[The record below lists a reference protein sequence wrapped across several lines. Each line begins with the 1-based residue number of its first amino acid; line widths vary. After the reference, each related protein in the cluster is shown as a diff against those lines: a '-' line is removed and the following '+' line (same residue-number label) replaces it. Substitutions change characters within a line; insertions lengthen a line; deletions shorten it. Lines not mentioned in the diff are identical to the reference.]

1 MKTITNIIH
10 PLLALFAFACFALSQ
25 NAQAVVP
32 PPDGGYARGNTAEGT
47 QALFSLTTGANNTAL
62 GYQAMYF
69 NTTGNFN
76 TASGWGAL
84 LSNNGDGNTAI
95 GFRPLYSNTTGGYN
109 TANGY
114 GALYSNTTGSVN
126 TAIGVNALFSN
137 TIGDGDTAIGNSALY
152 SNIGGTGNVAI
163 GQGALYSNTDGSLN
177 TATGEGTLFSN
188 TTGFEN
194 TASGQGALNS
204 NTTGSGSTATGFQ
217 ALLSNTTGSGTAI
230 GSQALLSNTVGT
242 RNVAVG
248 AAALDSLTSG
258 EMNTAVGNVSLEQ
271 GVSVNF
277 NTALG
282 RRALGR
288 TQGDQNTGLGFF
300 AGWNLSDDGTNNI
313 YIGNAGPVPI
323 GTESNTIR
331 LGTQTATIVTVGN
344 PPFESHPMPAHT
356 ATFIA
361 GISGTAVTGRP
372 VMINANGK
380 LGTPPS
386 SARFKDGIK
395 PMDKASEAILA
406 LKPVTF
412 RYKKEVDAERT
423 PEFGLV
429 AEQVE
434 KVNPDLITRDPDGKA
449 FTVRYEAVNAML
461 LNEFLK
467 EHRKVEEQSRK
478 IQEQDA
484 TITQFKKEMQTIVA
498 RLKEQDSNIQ
508 KVSARL
514 EMQRAPAQTVGNSK

>member
-1 MKTITNIIH
+1 MKTTSHLKLTIVPWVRGSIRCP
-10 PLLALFAFACFALSQ
+10 PLRRVFLFVPFLLTCFVLSQ
-25 NAQAVVP
+25 TAQAVVP
-32 PPDGGYARGNTAEGT
+32 PPDGGYANRNTAEGKD
-47 QALFSLTTGANNTAL
+47 ALFSLTTGVDNTAL
-62 GYQAMYF
+62 GFQALY
-69 NTTGNFN
+69 NGT
-76 TASGWGAL
+76 TASG
-84 LSNNGDGNTAI
+84 N
-95 GFRPLYSNTTGGYN
+95 
-109 TANGY
+109 
-114 GALYSNTTGSVN
+114 
-126 TAIGVNALFSN
+126 
-137 TIGDGDTAIGNSALY
+137 
-152 SNIGGTGNVAI
+152 
-163 GQGALYSNTDGSLN
+163 
-177 TATGEGTLFSN
+177 
-188 TTGFEN
+188 
-194 TASGQGALNS
+194 
-204 NTTGSGSTATGFQ
+204 
-217 ALLSNTTGSGTAI
+217 TAI

-282 RRALGR
+282 RHALGR

-331 LGTQTATIVTVGN
+331 IGTQTATIVTVGN

-361 GISGTAVTGRP
+361 GISGTAINGRP
-372 VMINANGK
+372 VMINANGR
-380 LGTPPS
+380 LGTAPS
-386 SARFKDGIK
+386 SARFKEEIK

-406 LKPVTF
+406 LKPVMF

-423 PEFGLV
+423 PQFGLV

-434 KVNPDLITRDPDGKA
+434 KVNPDLVTRDPDGKA

-467 EHRKVEEQSRK
+467 EHRQV
-478 IQEQDA
+478 QEQ
-484 TITQFKKEMQTIVA
+484 QKEIDVLRA
-498 RLKEQDSNIQ
+498 ELREQRALIR
-508 KVSARL
+508 KVSARVEL
-514 EMQRAPAQTVGNSK
+514 QTAPAQTVANSKGPSQLSPTLR

>member
-1 MKTITNIIH
+1 MKTITNII
-10 PLLALFAFACFALSQ
+10 LTTLAAFGCFALSQ
-25 NAQAVVP
+25 TAQAVVP
-32 PPDGGYARGNTAEGT
+32 PPDGGYANRNTAEGKD
-47 QALFSLTTGANNTAL
+47 ALFSLTTGVDNTAL
-62 GYQAMYF
+62 GFQALY
-69 NTTGNFN
+69 NGT
-76 TASGWGAL
+76 TASG
-84 LSNNGDGNTAI
+84 NTA
-95 GFRPLYSNTTGGYN
+95 
-109 TANGY
+109 
-114 GALYSNTTGSVN
+114 V
-126 TAIGVNALFSN
+126 
-137 TIGDGDTAIGNSALY
+137 
-152 SNIGGTGNVAI
+152 
-163 GQGALYSNTDGSLN
+163 
-177 TATGEGTLFSN
+177 
-188 TTGFEN
+188 
-194 TASGQGALNS
+194 
-204 NTTGSGSTATGFQ
+204 
-217 ALLSNTTGSGTAI
+217 
-230 GSQALLSNTVGT
+230 GSQALLSNIAST

-248 AAALDSLTSG
+248 AGTLDSLTSG

-282 RRALGR
+282 RHALGR

-300 AGWNLSDDGTNNI
+300 AGWNLSGDGTNNI

-331 LGTQTATIVTVGN
+331 IGTQTATIATVGN

-361 GISGTAVTGRP
+361 GITGTAVTGRP

-386 SARFKDGIK
+386 SARFKEGIK

-423 PEFGLV
+423 PQFGLV

-434 KVNPDLITRDPDGKA
+434 TVNSDLVTRDPDGKA
-449 FTVRYEAVNAML
+449 FTVRYDAVNAML

-467 EHRKVEEQSRK
+467 QHRQV
-478 IQEQDA
+478 QEQET
-484 TITQFKKEMQTIVA
+484 TITQLKSTVAKQEATAVHQQTEIEA
-498 RLKEQDSNIQ
+498 LTAGLQ
-508 KVSARL
+508 KVSAQVQMSRS
-514 EMQRAPAQTVGNSK
+514 APQIVLNNQ

>member
-1 MKTITNIIH
+1 MKGNNDMKTTSHLKLTIVPWVRGSIRCP
-10 PLLALFAFACFALSQ
+10 PLRRVFLFVPFLLTCFALSQ
-25 NAQAVVP
+25 TAQAVVP
-32 PPDGGYARGNTAEGT
+32 PPDGGYANRNTAEGKD
-47 QALFSLTTGANNTAL
+47 ALFSLTTGVDNTAL
-62 GYQAMYF
+62 GFQALY
-69 NTTGNFN
+69 NGT
-76 TASGWGAL
+76 TASG
-84 LSNNGDGNTAI
+84 NTA
-95 GFRPLYSNTTGGYN
+95 
-109 TANGY
+109 
-114 GALYSNTTGSVN
+114 V
-126 TAIGVNALFSN
+126 
-137 TIGDGDTAIGNSALY
+137 
-152 SNIGGTGNVAI
+152 
-163 GQGALYSNTDGSLN
+163 
-177 TATGEGTLFSN
+177 
-188 TTGFEN
+188 
-194 TASGQGALNS
+194 
-204 NTTGSGSTATGFQ
+204 
-217 ALLSNTTGSGTAI
+217 
-230 GSQALLSNTVGT
+230 GSQALLSNTAST

-282 RRALGR
+282 RHALGR

-331 LGTQTATIVTVGN
+331 IGTQTATIVTVGN

-386 SARFKDGIK
+386 SARFKEEIK

-406 LKPVTF
+406 LKPVMF

-423 PEFGLV
+423 PQFGLV

-434 KVNPDLITRDPDGKA
+434 KVNPDLVTRDPDGKA

-467 EHRKVEEQSRK
+467 EHRQV
-478 IQEQDA
+478 QEQ
-484 TITQFKKEMQTIVA
+484 QKEIDVLRA
-498 RLKEQDSNIQ
+498 ELREQRALIR
-508 KVSARL
+508 KVSARVEL
-514 EMQRAPAQTVGNSK
+514 QTAPAQTVANSKGPSQLSPTLR

>member
-1 MKTITNIIH
+1 MKTTLHLKLTIVPWVRGSIRCP
-10 PLLALFAFACFALSQ
+10 PLRRVFLFVPFLLTCFALSQ
-25 NAQAVVP
+25 TAQAVVP
-32 PPDGGYARGNTAEGT
+32 PPDGGYANRNTAEGKD
-47 QALFSLTTGANNTAL
+47 ALFSLTTGVDNTAL
-62 GYQAMYF
+62 GFQALY
-69 NTTGNFN
+69 NGT
-76 TASGWGAL
+76 TASG
-84 LSNNGDGNTAI
+84 NTA
-95 GFRPLYSNTTGGYN
+95 
-109 TANGY
+109 
-114 GALYSNTTGSVN
+114 V
-126 TAIGVNALFSN
+126 
-137 TIGDGDTAIGNSALY
+137 
-152 SNIGGTGNVAI
+152 
-163 GQGALYSNTDGSLN
+163 
-177 TATGEGTLFSN
+177 
-188 TTGFEN
+188 
-194 TASGQGALNS
+194 
-204 NTTGSGSTATGFQ
+204 
-217 ALLSNTTGSGTAI
+217 
-230 GSQALLSNTVGT
+230 GSQALLSNTAST

-282 RRALGR
+282 RHALGR

-331 LGTQTATIVTVGN
+331 IGTQTATIVTVGN

-361 GISGTAVTGRP
+361 GISGTAINGRP
-372 VMINANGK
+372 VMINANGR
-380 LGTPPS
+380 LGTAPS
-386 SARFKDGIK
+386 SARFKEEIK

-406 LKPVTF
+406 LKPVMF

-423 PEFGLV
+423 PQFGLV

-434 KVNPDLITRDPDGKA
+434 KVNPDLVTRDPDGKA

-467 EHRKVEEQSRK
+467 EHRQV
-478 IQEQDA
+478 QEQ
-484 TITQFKKEMQTIVA
+484 QKEIDVLRA
-498 RLKEQDSNIQ
+498 ELREQRALIR
-508 KVSARL
+508 KVSARVEL
-514 EMQRAPAQTVGNSK
+514 QTAPAQTVANSKGPSQLSPTLR

>member
-1 MKTITNIIH
+1 MKTTSHLKLTIVPRVRGSIRCP
-10 PLLALFAFACFALSQ
+10 PLRRVFLFVPFLLTCFALSQ
-25 NAQAVVP
+25 TAQAVVP
-32 PPDGGYARGNTAEGT
+32 PPDGGYANRNTAEGKD
-47 QALFSLTTGANNTAL
+47 ALFSLTTGVDNTAL
-62 GYQAMYF
+62 GFQALY
-69 NTTGNFN
+69 NGT
-76 TASGWGAL
+76 TASG
-84 LSNNGDGNTAI
+84 NTA
-95 GFRPLYSNTTGGYN
+95 
-109 TANGY
+109 
-114 GALYSNTTGSVN
+114 V
-126 TAIGVNALFSN
+126 
-137 TIGDGDTAIGNSALY
+137 
-152 SNIGGTGNVAI
+152 
-163 GQGALYSNTDGSLN
+163 
-177 TATGEGTLFSN
+177 
-188 TTGFEN
+188 
-194 TASGQGALNS
+194 
-204 NTTGSGSTATGFQ
+204 
-217 ALLSNTTGSGTAI
+217 
-230 GSQALLSNTVGT
+230 GSQALLSNTAST

-282 RRALGR
+282 RHALGR

-331 LGTQTATIVTVGN
+331 IGTQTATIVTVGN

-361 GISGTAVTGRP
+361 GISGTAINGRP
-372 VMINANGK
+372 VMINANGR
-380 LGTPPS
+380 LGTAPS
-386 SARFKDGIK
+386 SARFKEEIK

-406 LKPVTF
+406 LKPVMF

-423 PEFGLV
+423 PQFGLV

-434 KVNPDLITRDPDGKA
+434 KVNPDLVTRDPDGKA

-467 EHRKVEEQSRK
+467 EHRQV
-478 IQEQDA
+478 QEQ
-484 TITQFKKEMQTIVA
+484 QKEIDVLRA
-498 RLKEQDSNIQ
+498 ELREQRALIR
-508 KVSARL
+508 KVSARVEL
-514 EMQRAPAQTVGNSK
+514 QTAPAQTVANSKGPSQLSPTLR

>member
-1 MKTITNIIH
+1 MKTTSHLKLRIVPWVRGSIRCP
-10 PLLALFAFACFALSQ
+10 PLRRVFLFVPFLLTCFALSQ
-25 NAQAVVP
+25 TAQAVVP
-32 PPDGGYARGNTAEGT
+32 PPDGGYANRNTAEGKD
-47 QALFSLTTGANNTAL
+47 ALFSLTTGVDNTAL
-62 GYQAMYF
+62 GFQALY
-69 NTTGNFN
+69 NGT
-76 TASGWGAL
+76 TASG
-84 LSNNGDGNTAI
+84 NTA
-95 GFRPLYSNTTGGYN
+95 
-109 TANGY
+109 
-114 GALYSNTTGSVN
+114 V
-126 TAIGVNALFSN
+126 
-137 TIGDGDTAIGNSALY
+137 
-152 SNIGGTGNVAI
+152 
-163 GQGALYSNTDGSLN
+163 
-177 TATGEGTLFSN
+177 
-188 TTGFEN
+188 
-194 TASGQGALNS
+194 
-204 NTTGSGSTATGFQ
+204 
-217 ALLSNTTGSGTAI
+217 
-230 GSQALLSNTVGT
+230 GSQALLSNTAST

-282 RRALGR
+282 RHALGR

-331 LGTQTATIVTVGN
+331 IGTQTATIVTVGN

-361 GISGTAVTGRP
+361 GISGTAINGRP
-372 VMINANGK
+372 VMINANGR
-380 LGTPPS
+380 LGTAPS
-386 SARFKDGIK
+386 SARFKEEIK

-406 LKPVTF
+406 LKPVMF

-423 PEFGLV
+423 PQFGLV

-434 KVNPDLITRDPDGKA
+434 KVNPDLVTRDPDGKA

-467 EHRKVEEQSRK
+467 EHRQV
-478 IQEQDA
+478 QEQ
-484 TITQFKKEMQTIVA
+484 QKEIDVLRA
-498 RLKEQDSNIQ
+498 ELREQRALIR
-508 KVSARL
+508 KVSARVEL
-514 EMQRAPAQTVGNSK
+514 QTAPAQTVANSKGPSQLSPTLR

>member
-1 MKTITNIIH
+1 MRKQLSRHRMAAMRAGI
-10 PLLALFAFACFALSQ
+10 PLRAHRPCLALQPA
-25 NAQAVVP
+25 
-32 PPDGGYARGNTAEGT
+32 
-47 QALFSLTTGANNTAL
+47 LTTQRLDIKPCTSTLPATSTRRVVGGRFLAITA
-62 GYQAMYF
+62 
-69 NTTGNFN
+69 
-76 TASGWGAL
+76 TATRPSVFAH
-84 LSNNGDGNTAI
+84 STAI
-95 GFRPLYSNTTGGYN
+95 PPAATTQP
-109 TANGY
+109 TVMAHC
-114 GALYSNTTGSVN
+114 
-126 TAIGVNALFSN
+126 
-137 TIGDGDTAIGNSALY
+137 
-152 SNIGGTGNVAI
+152 
-163 GQGALYSNTDGSLN
+163 
-177 TATGEGTLFSN
+177 TATQRA
-188 TTGFEN
+188 
-194 TASGQGALNS
+194 ASIRP
-204 NTTGSGSTATGFQ
+204 SGLTRCLATR
-217 ALLSNTTGSGTAI
+217 TAI
-230 GSQALLSNTVGT
+230 GSQARLSNTVGT

-282 RRALGR
+282 RHALGR

-484 TITQFKKEMQTIVA
+484 TITQFKKEMQTIAA
-498 RLKEQDSNIQ
+498 RLKEQDSKIQ

-514 EMQRAPAQTVGNSK
+514 EMQTAPAQTVANSK

>member
-1 MKTITNIIH
+1 LTIVPWVRGSIRCP
-10 PLLALFAFACFALSQ
+10 PLRRVFLFVPFLLTCFALSQ
-25 NAQAVVP
+25 TAQAVVP
-32 PPDGGYARGNTAEGT
+32 PPDGGYANRNTAEGKD
-47 QALFSLTTGANNTAL
+47 ALFSLTTGVDNTAL
-62 GYQAMYF
+62 GFQALY
-69 NTTGNFN
+69 NGT
-76 TASGWGAL
+76 TASG
-84 LSNNGDGNTAI
+84 NTA
-95 GFRPLYSNTTGGYN
+95 
-109 TANGY
+109 
-114 GALYSNTTGSVN
+114 V
-126 TAIGVNALFSN
+126 
-137 TIGDGDTAIGNSALY
+137 
-152 SNIGGTGNVAI
+152 
-163 GQGALYSNTDGSLN
+163 
-177 TATGEGTLFSN
+177 
-188 TTGFEN
+188 
-194 TASGQGALNS
+194 
-204 NTTGSGSTATGFQ
+204 
-217 ALLSNTTGSGTAI
+217 
-230 GSQALLSNTVGT
+230 GSQALLSNTAST

-282 RRALGR
+282 RHALGR

-331 LGTQTATIVTVGN
+331 IGTQTATIVTVGN

-361 GISGTAVTGRP
+361 GISGTAINGRP
-372 VMINANGK
+372 VMINANGR
-380 LGTPPS
+380 LGTAPS
-386 SARFKDGIK
+386 SARFKEEIK

-406 LKPVTF
+406 LKPVMF

-423 PEFGLV
+423 PQFGLV

-434 KVNPDLITRDPDGKA
+434 KVNPDLVTRDPDGKA

-467 EHRKVEEQSRK
+467 EHRQV
-478 IQEQDA
+478 QEQ
-484 TITQFKKEMQTIVA
+484 QKEIDVLRA
-498 RLKEQDSNIQ
+498 ELREQRALIR
-508 KVSARL
+508 KVSARVEL
-514 EMQRAPAQTVGNSK
+514 QTAPAQTVANSKGPSQLSPTLR

>member
-1 MKTITNIIH
+1 MKGNKQMKTITNIIH

-84 LSNNGDGNTAI
+84 PSNNGDGNTAI

-114 GALYSNTTGSVN
+114 GALYSNTTGSV
-126 TAIGVNALFSN
+126 
-137 TIGDGDTAIGNSALY
+137 
-152 SNIGGTGNVAI
+152 
-163 GQGALYSNTDGSLN
+163 
-177 TATGEGTLFSN
+177 
-188 TTGFEN
+188 
-194 TASGQGALNS
+194 
-204 NTTGSGSTATGFQ
+204 STATGFQ
-217 ALLSNTTGSGTAI
+217 ALLSNTTGSGTAV

-248 AAALDSLTSG
+248 ASALESLTSG
-258 EMNTAVGNVSLEQ
+258 EMNTAVGNVSLNQ

-331 LGTQTATIVTVGN
+331 LGTQTVTIVTVGN

-361 GISGTAVTGRP
+361 GIFGKTSSSGTP
-372 VMINANGK
+372 VYINSNGK
-380 LGTPPS
+380 LGTTTS
-386 SARFKDGIK
+386 SKRFKENIK
-395 PMDKASEAILA
+395 PMDETSE
-406 LKPVTF
+406 T
-412 RYKKEVDAERT
+412 
-423 PEFGLV
+423 
-429 AEQVE
+429 
-434 KVNPDLITRDPDGKA
+434 
-449 FTVRYEAVNAML
+449 
-461 LNEFLK
+461 
-467 EHRKVEEQSRK
+467 
-478 IQEQDA
+478 
-484 TITQFKKEMQTIVA
+484 
-498 RLKEQDSNIQ
+498 
-508 KVSARL
+508 
-514 EMQRAPAQTVGNSK
+514 

>member
-1 MKTITNIIH
+1 MKTTSHLKLTIVPWVRGSIRCP
-10 PLLALFAFACFALSQ
+10 PLRRVFLFVPFLLTCFALSQ
-25 NAQAVVP
+25 TAQAVVP
-32 PPDGGYARGNTAEGT
+32 PPDGGYANRNTAEGKD
-47 QALFSLTTGANNTAL
+47 ALFSLTTGVDNTAL
-62 GYQAMYF
+62 GFQALY
-69 NTTGNFN
+69 NGT
-76 TASGWGAL
+76 TASG
-84 LSNNGDGNTAI
+84 NTA
-95 GFRPLYSNTTGGYN
+95 
-109 TANGY
+109 
-114 GALYSNTTGSVN
+114 V
-126 TAIGVNALFSN
+126 
-137 TIGDGDTAIGNSALY
+137 
-152 SNIGGTGNVAI
+152 
-163 GQGALYSNTDGSLN
+163 
-177 TATGEGTLFSN
+177 
-188 TTGFEN
+188 
-194 TASGQGALNS
+194 
-204 NTTGSGSTATGFQ
+204 
-217 ALLSNTTGSGTAI
+217 
-230 GSQALLSNTVGT
+230 GSQALLSNTAST

-282 RRALGR
+282 RHALGR

-423 PEFGLV
+423 SEFGLV

-484 TITQFKKEMQTIVA
+484 TIAQFKKEMQTIVA
-498 RLKEQDSNIQ
+498 RLKEQDSKIQ

-514 EMQRAPAQTVGNSK
+514 EMQTAPAQTVANSK

>member
-1 MKTITNIIH
+1 MKTTSHLKLTIVPWVRGSIRCP
-10 PLLALFAFACFALSQ
+10 PLRRVFLFVPFLLTCFVLSQ
-25 NAQAVVP
+25 TAQAVVP
-32 PPDGGYARGNTAEGT
+32 PPDGGYANRNTAEGKD
-47 QALFSLTTGANNTAL
+47 ALFSLTTGVDNTAL
-62 GYQAMYF
+62 GFQALY
-69 NTTGNFN
+69 NGT
-76 TASGWGAL
+76 TASG
-84 LSNNGDGNTAI
+84 NTA
-95 GFRPLYSNTTGGYN
+95 
-109 TANGY
+109 
-114 GALYSNTTGSVN
+114 V
-126 TAIGVNALFSN
+126 
-137 TIGDGDTAIGNSALY
+137 
-152 SNIGGTGNVAI
+152 
-163 GQGALYSNTDGSLN
+163 
-177 TATGEGTLFSN
+177 
-188 TTGFEN
+188 
-194 TASGQGALNS
+194 
-204 NTTGSGSTATGFQ
+204 
-217 ALLSNTTGSGTAI
+217 
-230 GSQALLSNTVGT
+230 GSQALLSNTAST

-282 RRALGR
+282 RHALGR

-423 PEFGLV
+423 SEFGLV

-498 RLKEQDSNIQ
+498 RLKEQDSKIQ

-514 EMQRAPAQTVGNSK
+514 EMQRAPAQTVANSK